1 MGFDTLEAA
10 VSHFQSLDNA
20 EFGEPASGTVGGAS
34 AATIDGN
41 ITANQSIMRL
51 ASGLTLQWQAG
62 TETTLH
68 IVDVEGDVAVIV
80 VDGTAPVPLNFVEEA
95 QSLLDSITWR
105 ALES

>member
-1 MGFDTLEAA
+1 
-10 VSHFQSLDNA
+10 V
-20 EFGEPASGTVGGAS
+20 AS
-34 AATIDGN
+34 
-41 ITANQSIMRL
+41 
-51 ASGLTLQWQAG
+51 LQWQAG